1 MNADVSSI
9 PALRDWLA
17 ALTTY
22 QSDAGNA
29 MSGIQQEVRRGFD
42 WIADQLA
49 MWQRAIRDCEEEVV
63 QAKAELAARRFPGFD
78 GRMPDSTV
86 QERNLRR
93 AEARLEHAEEK
104 VRKCKSWLARLPKLV
119 EESFTSHAHRLNIF
133 LEGDLARGL
142 AVLDR
147 QIDAL
152 ERYAGL
158 RTDYSSTPSAVPLPP
173 KE

>member
-9 PALRDWLA
+9 PALREWLA
-17 ALTTY
+17 ALVTY
-22 QSDAGNA
+22 QHDAGDA

-42 WIADQLA
+42 WLEQQLDL
-49 MWQRAIRDCEEEVV
+49 WQRAIRDCEEEVV

-78 GRMPDSTV
+78 GRMPDTTV

-93 AEARLEHAEEK
+93 AEAKLEYAEEK
-104 VRKCKSWLARLPKLV
+104 VRTCKRWLSRLPKLV
-119 EESFTSHAHRLNIF
+119 EETFTGHAHRLTNF
-133 LEGDLARGL
+133 LEGDVARGV

-158 RTDYSSTPSAVPLPP
+158 RTDYSSNPSAVPPPP